1 MTRSRAS
8 GRIHTFYIKKNR
20 RFQFWQVEV
29 WKRDGWTMW
38 TKNNNEVFSTTV
50 TENVKYRFSLL
61 LENTTAKHKNENWSK
76 GLTQDTNDS
85 TSIKI
90 WISPFKTLS
99 GDLKHLI
106 KTCLQ
111 SILFRVADMLYKE
124 GAVQSLLQRLLL
136 TAVDV
141 VPVSDLH
148 MRGCSHRWLLPIT
161 SHSTFDER
169 HFHTKSG
176 ERSVAR
182 WKLSGRDLSLMLP
195 SVCEWLQAGGPTTS
209 LH

>member
-1 MTRSRAS
+1 MLSAVECCSVNIMKCTCSRLLSYYKSWTQHGIRSRATVS
-8 GRIHTFYIKKNR
+8 DWSHPGYQPTVSANMVIKRFNRKVQLVEKEGWHAAELQVGFTLSKLKKNR
-20 RFQFWQVEV
+20 RFLFWQVEV

-38 TKNNNEVFSTTV
+38 TKNNNKVFSTTV
-50 TENVKYRFSLL
+50 TENVKYWFSLL

-111 SILFRVADMLYKE
+111 SI
-124 GAVQSLLQRLLL
+124 
-136 TAVDV
+136 
-141 VPVSDLH
+141 
-148 MRGCSHRWLLPIT
+148 
-161 SHSTFDER
+161 
-169 HFHTKSG
+169 
-176 ERSVAR
+176 
-182 WKLSGRDLSLMLP
+182 
-195 SVCEWLQAGGPTTS
+195 
-209 LH
+209 